1 MKNQLIVNDEF
12 RIKIVNFLRI
22 YGYYKGILISLE
34 FEKRYISG
42 NLLLEDIIKNKK
54 DFKVLKLSINK
65 VLDYCYENNFKEIE
79 NIMNFFYKY
88 ECRDIRKKF
97 GNLFDKF

>member
-34 FEKRYISG
+34 F
-42 NLLLEDIIKNKK
+42 
-54 DFKVLKLSINK
+54 
-65 VLDYCYENNFKEIE
+65 
-79 NIMNFFYKY
+79 
-88 ECRDIRKKF
+88 
-97 GNLFDKF
+97 